1 MNLHHIRSA
10 LKHLKF
16 KIFGGM
22 TIFSK
27 IIAGE
32 IPSYKIAENEKF
44 FAFLDIFPLRE
55 GHVLV
60 VPKTETDKFFDLS
73 DEYLAEMLV
82 FAKPIAKAIE
92 RSFKCNRCGI
102 EVIGLEVPHAHMHLI
117 PINSANDLNFNQSKL
132 TLTTEQL
139 EKIRDKILSNL

>member
-1 MNLHHIRSA
+1 
-10 LKHLKF
+10 
-16 KIFGGM
+16 M

-60 VPKTETDKFFDLS
+60 VPKTEVDNLFDLPK
-73 DEYLAEMLV
+73 EYLQEMLI
-82 FAKPIAKAIE
+82 FAQPIAKAIE
-92 RSFKCNRCGI
+92 KSFSCNRCGI

-117 PINSANDLNFNQSKL
+117 PINSSNDLNFTQAKPKAADEDL
-132 TLTTEQL
+132 KKVQQ
-139 EKIRDKILSNL
+139 KILQNL